1 MADKSPN
8 YSVERRR
15 LELQK
20 LEHAQTIAKGGFRIE
35 EIQTQK
41 ELNIARAELANDEL
55 DDEIARIRTNEA
67 ALKKAVADIDAN
79 IQAMTKETGDG

>member
-20 LEHAQTIAKGGFRIE
+20 MEHAQTIAKGSFRIS
-35 EIQTQK
+35 EIETQK

-55 DDEIARIRTNEA
+55 DDEVARIRTNEK
-67 ALKKAVADIDAN
+67 ALQKAMEDIDSN
-79 IQAMTKETGDG
+79 INAMTKESSNA

>member
-20 LEHAQTIAKGGFRIE
+20 MEHGQTIAKGGYRID
-35 EIQTQK
+35 EIETQK
-41 ELNIARAELANDEL
+41 KLNIARAELANDEL
-55 DDEIARIRTNEA
+55 DDEIVRIRANEI
-67 ALKKAVADIDAN
+67 ALKKTLGDIDQK
-79 IQAMTKETGDG
+79 IDLMVKETSDG